1 MTTKMLLNINMKGI
15 GQPRA
20 NLWKTFRIIMFIV
33 FLL

>member
-1 MTTKMLLNINMKGI
+1 MTTKMLLNINMNGI

-20 NLWKTFRIIMFIV
+20 NLWKNDLKFIS